1 MNKKNN
7 IIQLNKGN
15 LKEIRKIIIKDLI
28 LNTKFGYYEK
38 EKKKNQ
44 RLRFNI
50 EIEVF
55 MLPINDKS
63 IKNII
68 DYDKIIKI
76 IEIILSKHIN
86 FLETLSEEICSE
98 VLKDQRVKNINLQI
112 DKLDIIEKTS
122 SVGVKTFKERIKCIL
137 NYNIKIT
144 NFLGQ

>member
-7 IIQLNKGN
+7 IVQLNKNN
-15 LKEIRKIIIKDLI
+15 LKEIRKIVIKDLI
-28 LNTKFGYYEK
+28 INTKFGYYEK

-98 VLKDQRVKNINLQI
+98 ILKDQRVKNINLQI

-122 SVGVKTFKERIKCIL
+122 SVGVKTFKERIK
-137 NYNIKIT
+137 
-144 NFLGQ
+144 

>member
-7 IIQLNKGN
+7 IIQLNKSN
-15 LKEIRKIIIKDLI
+15 LKEVRKIVIKDLI
-28 LNTKFGYYEK
+28 INTKFGYYEK

-55 MLPINDKS
+55 MLPIDDKS

-122 SVGVKTFKERIKCIL
+122 SVGVKTFKERIK
-137 NYNIKIT
+137 
-144 NFLGQ
+144 

>member
-7 IIQLNKGN
+7 IIQLNKSN
-15 LKEIRKIIIKDLI
+15 LKEVRKIVIKDLI
-28 LNTKFGYYEK
+28 INTKFGYYEK

-55 MLPINDKS
+55 MLPIDDKS

-68 DYDKIIKI
+68 DYDKVIKI

-86 FLETLSEEICSE
+86 FLETLSEEICSK

-122 SVGVKTFKERIKCIL
+122 SVGVKTYKERIK
-137 NYNIKIT
+137 
-144 NFLGQ
+144 

>member
-15 LKEIRKIIIKDLI
+15 LKEVRKIIIKDLI
-28 LNTKFGYYEK
+28 VNTKFGYYEK

-55 MLPINDKS
+55 MLPIDDKS

-122 SVGVKTFKERIKCIL
+122 SVGIKTFKERIK
-137 NYNIKIT
+137 
-144 NFLGQ
+144 

>member
-7 IIQLNKGN
+7 IVQLNKNN
-15 LKEIRKIIIKDLI
+15 LKEIRKIVIKDLI
-28 LNTKFGYYEK
+28 INTKFGYYEK

-55 MLPINDKS
+55 MLPIDDKS

-98 VLKDQRVKNINLQI
+98 ILKDQRVKNINLQI

-122 SVGVKTFKERIKCIL
+122 SVGVKNFKERIK
-137 NYNIKIT
+137 
-144 NFLGQ
+144 

>member
-28 LNTKFGYYEK
+28 VNTKFGYYEK

-55 MLPINDKS
+55 MLPIDDKS

-112 DKLDIIEKTS
+112 DKLDLIEKTS
-122 SVGVKTFKERIKCIL
+122 SVGVKTFKERIK
-137 NYNIKIT
+137 
-144 NFLGQ
+144 

>member
-15 LKEIRKIIIKDLI
+15 LKEVRKIIIKDLI
-28 LNTKFGYYEK
+28 VNTKFGYYEK

-55 MLPINDKS
+55 MLPIDDKS

-76 IEIILSKHIN
+76 IETILSKHIN

-122 SVGVKTFKERIKCIL
+122 SVGVKL
-137 NYNIKIT
+137 
-144 NFLGQ
+144 

>member
-7 IIQLNKGN
+7 IVQLNKNN
-15 LKEIRKIIIKDLI
+15 LKEIRKIVIKDLI
-28 LNTKFGYYEK
+28 INTKFGYYEK

-55 MLPINDKS
+55 MLPIDDKS

-76 IEIILSKHIN
+76 IEIILSKHTN

-98 VLKDQRVKNINLQI
+98 ILKDQRVKNINLQI

-122 SVGVKTFKERIKCIL
+122 SVGVKTFKERIK
-137 NYNIKIT
+137 
-144 NFLGQ
+144 

>member
-1 MNKKNN
+1 MNKKNK
-7 IIQLNKGN
+7 IIQFNKSS
-15 LKEIRKIIIKDLI
+15 LKEVRKIVIKDLI
-28 LNTKFGYYEK
+28 INTKFGYYEK

-55 MLPINDKS
+55 MLPIDDKS

-122 SVGVKTFKERIKCIL
+122 SVGVKTYKERIR
-137 NYNIKIT
+137 
-144 NFLGQ
+144 

>member
-28 LNTKFGYYEK
+28 VNTKFGYYEK

-55 MLPINDKS
+55 MLPIDDKS

-98 VLKDQRVKNINLQI
+98 ILKDQRVKNINLQI

-122 SVGVKTFKERIKCIL
+122 SVGVKTFKERIK
-137 NYNIKIT
+137 
-144 NFLGQ
+144 

>member
-76 IEIILSKHIN
+76 IEIILCKHIN

-122 SVGVKTFKERIKCIL
+122 SVGVKTFKERIK
-137 NYNIKIT
+137 
-144 NFLGQ
+144 

>member
-7 IIQLNKGN
+7 IIQLNNGS
-15 LKEIRKIIIKDLI
+15 LKEVRKIVIKDLI
-28 LNTKFGYYEK
+28 TNTKFGYYEK

-50 EIEVF
+50 EIEVI
-55 MLPINDKS
+55 MLPIDDKS

-98 VLKDQRVKNINLQI
+98 ILKDQRVKNINLQI

-122 SVGVKTFKERIKCIL
+122 SVGVKTFKERIK
-137 NYNIKIT
+137 
-144 NFLGQ
+144 

>member
-7 IIQLNKGN
+7 IIQLNKSN

-28 LNTKFGYYEK
+28 VNTKFGYYEK

-55 MLPINDKS
+55 MLPIDDKS

-122 SVGVKTFKERIKCIL
+122 SVGVKTFKERIK
-137 NYNIKIT
+137 
-144 NFLGQ
+144 

>member
-15 LKEIRKIIIKDLI
+15 LKEVRKIIIKDI
-28 LNTKFGYYEK
+28 IVNTKFGYYEK

-55 MLPINDKS
+55 MLPIDDKS

-122 SVGVKTFKERIKCIL
+122 SVGVKTFKERIK
-137 NYNIKIT
+137 
-144 NFLGQ
+144 

>member
-15 LKEIRKIIIKDLI
+15 LKEIRKIIIKDFI
-28 LNTKFGYYEK
+28 VNTKFGYYEK

-55 MLPINDKS
+55 MLPIDDKS

-122 SVGVKTFKERIKCIL
+122 SVGVKTFKERIK
-137 NYNIKIT
+137 
-144 NFLGQ
+144 

>member
-7 IIQLNKGN
+7 IVQLNENN
-15 LKEIRKIIIKDLI
+15 LKEIRKIVIKDLVI
-28 LNTKFGYYEK
+28 NTKVGYYEE

-44 RLRFNI
+44 RLKFNI

-76 IEIILSKHIN
+76 IEIILNKHIN
-86 FLETLSEEICSE
+86 FLESLSEEICNE
-98 VLKDQRVKNINLQI
+98 ILKDQRVKNINLQI
-112 DKLDIIEKTS
+112 DKLDIIKNTT
-122 SVGVKTFKERIKCIL
+122 SVGVKTFKERIK
-137 NYNIKIT
+137 
-144 NFLGQ
+144 

>member
-7 IIQLNKGN
+7 IVQLNKNN

-28 LNTKFGYYEK
+28 VNTKFGYYEK

-55 MLPINDKS
+55 MLPIDDKS

-122 SVGVKTFKERIKCIL
+122 SVGVKTFKERIK
-137 NYNIKIT
+137 
-144 NFLGQ
+144 

>member
-7 IIQLNKGN
+7 IIQLNKSN
-15 LKEIRKIIIKDLI
+15 LKEVRKIVIKDLI
-28 LNTKFGYYEK
+28 INTKFGYYEK

-122 SVGVKTFKERIKCIL
+122 SVGVKTFKERIK
-137 NYNIKIT
+137 
-144 NFLGQ
+144 

>member
-7 IIQLNKGN
+7 IIQLNKSN
-15 LKEIRKIIIKDLI
+15 LKEVRKIVIKDLI
-28 LNTKFGYYEK
+28 INTKFGYYEK

-55 MLPINDKS
+55 MLPIDDKS

-98 VLKDQRVKNINLQI
+98 ILKDQRVKNINLQI

-122 SVGVKTFKERIKCIL
+122 SVGVKTFKERIK
-137 NYNIKIT
+137 
-144 NFLGQ
+144 

>member
-1 MNKKNN
+1 MNKRNN
-7 IIQLNKGN
+7 IIQLNKNN
-15 LKEIRKIIIKDLI
+15 LNEIRKIVIKDLI
-28 LNTKFGYYEK
+28 INTKFGYYEK

-55 MLPINDKS
+55 MLPIDDKS

-76 IEIILSKHIN
+76 IEMILSKHIN

-98 VLKDQRVKNINLQI
+98 ILKDQRVKNINLQI

-122 SVGVKTFKERIKCIL
+122 SVGVKTYKERIK
-137 NYNIKIT
+137 
-144 NFLGQ
+144 

>member
-28 LNTKFGYYEK
+28 INTKFGYYEK

-55 MLPINDKS
+55 MLPIDDKS

-76 IEIILSKHIN
+76 IETILSKHIN

-122 SVGVKTFKERIKCIL
+122 SVGVKTFKERIK
-137 NYNIKIT
+137 
-144 NFLGQ
+144 

>member
-63 IKNII
+63 IKKII

-122 SVGVKTFKERIKCIL
+122 SVGVKTFKERIK
-137 NYNIKIT
+137 
-144 NFLGQ
+144 

>member
-1 MNKKNN
+1 MNKRNN
-7 IIQLNKGN
+7 IIQLNKNN
-15 LKEIRKIIIKDLI
+15 LNEIRKIVIKDLI
-28 LNTKFGYYEK
+28 INTKFGYYEK

-55 MLPINDKS
+55 MLPIDDKS

-76 IEIILSKHIN
+76 IEMILSKHIN

-98 VLKDQRVKNINLQI
+98 ILKDQRVKNINLQI

-122 SVGVKTFKERIKCIL
+122 SVGVKTFKERIK
-137 NYNIKIT
+137 
-144 NFLGQ
+144 

>member
-7 IIQLNKGN
+7 IVQLNKNN
-15 LKEIRKIIIKDLI
+15 LKEIRKIVIKDLI
-28 LNTKFGYYEK
+28 VNTKFGYYEK

-55 MLPINDKS
+55 MLPIDDKS

-122 SVGVKTFKERIKCIL
+122 SVGVKTFKERIK
-137 NYNIKIT
+137 
-144 NFLGQ
+144 

>member
-15 LKEIRKIIIKDLI
+15 LKEVRKIIIKDLI
-28 LNTKFGYYEK
+28 VNTKFGYYEK

-55 MLPINDKS
+55 MLPIDDKS

-76 IEIILSKHIN
+76 IETILSKHIN

-112 DKLDIIEKTS
+112 DKLDINEKTS
-122 SVGVKTFKERIKCIL
+122 SVGVKTFKERIK
-137 NYNIKIT
+137 
-144 NFLGQ
+144 

>member
-28 LNTKFGYYEK
+28 VNTKFGYYEK

-55 MLPINDKS
+55 MLPIDDKS

-76 IEIILSKHIN
+76 IEIILCKHIN

-122 SVGVKTFKERIKCIL
+122 SVGVKTFKERIK
-137 NYNIKIT
+137 
-144 NFLGQ
+144 

>member
-15 LKEIRKIIIKDLI
+15 LKEVRKIIIKDLI
-28 LNTKFGYYEK
+28 VNTKFGYYEK

-55 MLPINDKS
+55 MLPIDDKS

-76 IEIILSKHIN
+76 IETILSKHIN

-122 SVGVKTFKERIKCIL
+122 SVGVKTFKERIK
-137 NYNIKIT
+137 
-144 NFLGQ
+144 

>member
-7 IIQLNKGN
+7 IVQLNENN
-15 LKEIRKIIIKDLI
+15 LKEIRKILIKDLVI
-28 LNTKFGYYEK
+28 NTKFGYYEE

-44 RLRFNI
+44 RLKFNI

-76 IEIILSKHIN
+76 IEIILNKHIN
-86 FLETLSEEICSE
+86 FLESLSEEICNE
-98 VLKDQRVKNINLQI
+98 ILKDQRVKNINLQI
-112 DKLDIIEKTS
+112 DKLDIIKNTT
-122 SVGVKTFKERIKCIL
+122 SVGVKTFKERIK
-137 NYNIKIT
+137 
-144 NFLGQ
+144 

>member
-28 LNTKFGYYEK
+28 VNTKFGYYEK

-122 SVGVKTFKERIKCIL
+122 SVGVKTFKERIK
-137 NYNIKIT
+137 
-144 NFLGQ
+144 

>member
-28 LNTKFGYYEK
+28 VNTKFGYYEK

-55 MLPINDKS
+55 MLPIDDKS

-76 IEIILSKHIN
+76 IETILSKHIN

-122 SVGVKTFKERIKCIL
+122 SVGVKTFKERIK
-137 NYNIKIT
+137 
-144 NFLGQ
+144 

>member
-15 LKEIRKIIIKDLI
+15 LKEVRKIIIKDLI
-28 LNTKFGYYEK
+28 VNTKFGYYEK

-63 IKNII
+63 IKNVI

-122 SVGVKTFKERIKCIL
+122 SVGVKTFKERIK
-137 NYNIKIT
+137 
-144 NFLGQ
+144 

>member
-55 MLPINDKS
+55 MLPIDDKS

-98 VLKDQRVKNINLQI
+98 ILKDQRVKNINLQI

-122 SVGVKTFKERIKCIL
+122 SVGVKTFKERIK
-137 NYNIKIT
+137 
-144 NFLGQ
+144 

>member
-7 IIQLNKGN
+7 IIQLNKSN
-15 LKEIRKIIIKDLI
+15 LNEVRKIVIKDLI
-28 LNTKFGYYEK
+28 INTKFGYYEK

-55 MLPINDKS
+55 MLPIDDKS

-86 FLETLSEEICSE
+86 FLESLSEEICSE
-98 VLKDQRVKNINLQI
+98 VLKDQRVKNISLQI
-112 DKLDIIEKTS
+112 DKLDIIKKTS
-122 SVGVKTFKERIKCIL
+122 SVGVKTFKERIK
-137 NYNIKIT
+137 
-144 NFLGQ
+144 

>member
-7 IIQLNKGN
+7 IVQLNKNN
-15 LKEIRKIIIKDLI
+15 LKEIRKIVIKDLI
-28 LNTKFGYYEK
+28 INTKFGYYEK

-55 MLPINDKS
+55 MLPIDDKS

-98 VLKDQRVKNINLQI
+98 ILKDQRVKNINLQI

-122 SVGVKTFKERIKCIL
+122 SVGVKTFKERIK
-137 NYNIKIT
+137 
-144 NFLGQ
+144 

>member
-7 IIQLNKGN
+7 IVQLNKNN
-15 LKEIRKIIIKDLI
+15 LKEIRKIVIKDLI
-28 LNTKFGYYEK
+28 INTKFGYYEK

-55 MLPINDKS
+55 MLPIDDKS

-122 SVGVKTFKERIKCIL
+122 SVGVKTFKERIK
-137 NYNIKIT
+137 
-144 NFLGQ
+144 